1 MAAALRQEVKDI
13 VEAASRASLPDMA
26 VVMAPINKGA
36 LRPPTLTQRQS
47 CRRCHALSRLHII
60 GQVTCY
66 DRTIFARASR
76 AVRASPPLP
85 YVCPIFATYLQSPH
99 ELSELRKPLV

>member
-36 LRPPTLTQRQS
+36 LRPP
-47 CRRCHALSRLHII
+47 I
-60 GQVTCY
+60 
-66 DRTIFARASR
+66 
-76 AVRASPPLP
+76 
-85 YVCPIFATYLQSPH
+85 
-99 ELSELRKPLV
+99 